1 MTESTTPIELAE
13 RVATIARGLG
23 IESALIGAYALA
35 AHHFV
40 RGSSDIDLGTMV
52 QLQDLWRLKRA
63 VEEVGLQARLSTPD
77 EQDDLGGVLQ
87 IWNRVD
93 EDGDPIE
100 PLDVVNFL
108 NPYRP
113 RRTPASD
120 AIRNAESLPDNPSL
134 RCPRLADL
142 VALKLDAGG
151 PRDRADVVDLLVVNT
166 DADLDEIRTTC
177 AKYGLEVEPL
187 IAQADAMRARAP
199 R

>member
-1 MTESTTPIELAE
+1 MTEPTTPIELAE
-13 RVATIARGLG
+13 RVATIARDLG

-40 RGSSDIDLGTMV
+40 RGSSDIDLATMV
-52 QLQDLWRLKRA
+52 QLHDLRRLQRA
-63 VEEVGLQARLSTPD
+63 VEEIGLQARLSSPD

-113 RRTPASD
+113 RPTPASD
-120 AIRNAESLPDNPSL
+120 AIRNAVSLPDNPSL

-151 PRDRADVVDLLVVNT
+151 LRDRADVVELLVVNR
-166 DADLDEIRTTC
+166 DADLDEVRTTC
-177 AKYGLEVEPL
+177 AKYGLDIEPL